1 MSVPFRLWPLILA
14 LLLHGCSLLPQDED
28 ETLGWSAQKL
38 FTSANYAMEQ
48 GDFEEA
54 IKYFEALE
62 ARYPFGVQAM
72 QSQLNIAYAYYKYDE
87 PDSAVA
93 AADRFL
99 KLYPNHPAAAYAMYL
114 KGLAN
119 FERGK
124 GLFDRLLPV
133 DPSQRDPGAAR
144 DSFRDFAE
152 LVRRFPDSEYA
163 ADAMRRMLFLRNNLA
178 RHEIH
183 VANYYMKRGAYLAAA
198 NRAVYVVENYQ
209 RTPSVRDALLLM
221 VDAYDRLG
229 LAALSADA
237 QRVLALNEERG
248 TFRTDRATPEE
259 ERSWA
264 RQVWEYLEL
273 DQN

>member
-1 MSVPFRLWPLILA
+1 
-14 LLLHGCSLLPQDED
+14 
-28 ETLGWSAQKL
+28 
-38 FTSANYAMEQ
+38 
-48 GDFEEA
+48 
-54 IKYFEALE
+54 
-62 ARYPFGVQAM
+62 M
-72 QSQLNIAYAYYKYDE
+72 QSQLNVAYAYYKFDE
-87 PDSAVA
+87 PDSAIA

-119 FERGK
+119 FERGSSI
-124 GLFDRLLPV
+124 FDRIAQV

-163 ADAMRRMLFLRNNLA
+163 ADAIRRMLFLRHNLA

-183 VANYYMKRGAYLAAA
+183 VARYYMKRGAYLAAA

-209 RTPSVRDALLLM
+209 RTPAVREALLVM

-229 LAALSADA
+229 LPQLSEDA
-237 QRVLALNEERG
+237 RRVLALNEERG
-248 TFRTDRATPEE
+248 TFLSGREASEDEK
-259 ERSWA
+259 SWTQ
-264 RQVWEYLEL
+264 QVWDYLEL
-273 DQN
+273 DKN

>member
-1 MSVPFRLWPLILA
+1 MSAPFRLWPLILA

-87 PDSAVA
+87 PDSAIA

-124 GLFDRLLPV
+124 GLFDRILPV

-163 ADAMRRMLFLRNNLA
+163 GDAMRRMLFLRNNLA

-229 LAALSADA
+229 LPALSADA

-248 TFRTDRATPEE
+248 TFGPDRVTPED

-264 RQVWEYLEL
+264 QQVWEYLEL
-273 DQN
+273 DKN